1 MKDAPTIDGG
11 DVMPLYG
18 STFVITGTAPA
29 NSLVTLHFRK
39 TGMPMGTF
47 PVVRTVMANSAGVW
61 VRAIVSDVDY
71 RYYAT
76 VGSLQS
82 EQVLNRPQPTV
93 AGSTIRLVQLNR
105 NVTVSG
111 ESVPGS
117 KVFVHLHKAGTASN
131 DYSIIRGVETSSDGS
146 WSGRFLA
153 DSDYRFFVSDNAD
166 NVPAS
171 GVTNL
176 IVAR

>member
-1 MKDAPTIDGG
+1 MKDAPSIDGG
-11 DVMPLYG
+11 DVTPLFG

-29 NSLVTLHFRK
+29 NSLVTLHFRRA
-39 TGMPMGTF
+39 GMPLGTF
-47 PVVRTVMANSAGVW
+47 PIVRTVTANSAGVW
-61 VRAIVSDVDY
+61 ARAIVADVDY

-82 EQVLNRPQPTV
+82 KQVLNQPQPTV
-93 AGSTIRLVQLNR
+93 DGSTTRLVALNR
-105 NVTVSG
+105 HVTVAG
-111 ESVPGS
+111 KSVPGS
-117 KVFVHLHKAGTASN
+117 KVFVHLHKAGTPSN
-131 DYSIIRGVETSSDGS
+131 DYSIIRGVATSSDGS

-153 DSDYRFFVSDNAD
+153 DSDYRFFVSDNAE